1 MKDFNHKILSYV
13 ELILENCDFVKI
25 PSDKIDY
32 MELDGIT
39 RKLTKHYFSNIVL
52 EGEYCSHFNI
62 EIDNPKEIKAG
73 IGVDEKLAAYHLLMD
88 YPDITVITLGY
99 EDGSEEDYRVYFS
112 GGSYNEYQ
120 HTNYDAHLDVL
131 SITVDK
137 DYDLEE

>member
-1 MKDFNHKILSYV
+1 MKDLNNKELSYV

-62 EIDNPKEIKAG
+62 EINNPKEIKAG
-73 IGVDEKLAAYHLLMD
+73 IGVDEKLTAYHLLMD

-99 EDGSEEDYRVYFS
+99 EDGSAEDYRVYFS
-112 GGSYNEYQ
+112 GDSYNEYQ

-137 DYDLEE
+137 DYDLVE